1 MTQVEIGTLTEE
13 ELSAFNGTR
22 STANNLL
29 HQLGMLEVQKTRLIS
44 QVESNEAQAQSILN
58 GARERLGIEDN
69 TPWRVQSDG
78 KVFTDSTEESSEE
91 EATTEG

>member
-13 ELSAFNGTR
+13 ELSAFNSTR

-44 QVESNEAQAQSILN
+44 QVEANEAQAQSILN
-58 GARERLGIEDN
+58 GARERLGIDDS

-78 KVFTDSTEESSEE
+78 KVFTTSAEESSEE